1 MFANKDVKNIIK
13 TNGKMGG
20 LKKGGE
26 DKNPGKMKT
35 GFVLDS
41 EQKNVSNNQLALC
54 VHIMIRILCI

>member
-1 MFANKDVKNIIK
+1 MFTNKDIKKIIK
-13 TNGKMGG
+13 MNGKMGG
-20 LKKGGE
+20 LKKGG

-54 VHIMIRILCI
+54 FHIMIRILCI

>member
-1 MFANKDVKNIIK
+1 M
-13 TNGKMGG
+13 NGKMGG
-20 LKKGGE
+20 LKKGGG

-54 VHIMIRILCI
+54 VRIMIRILCI